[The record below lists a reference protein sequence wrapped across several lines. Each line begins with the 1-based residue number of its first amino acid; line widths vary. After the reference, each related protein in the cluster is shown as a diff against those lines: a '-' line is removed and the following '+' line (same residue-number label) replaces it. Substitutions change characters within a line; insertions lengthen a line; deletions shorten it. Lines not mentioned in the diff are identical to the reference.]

1 MQLQAAGRTLLY
13 LTAACGLLP
22 QPCLARY
29 HHAGSCEARTV
40 NYITH
45 SLPQQCLRTAWSATA
60 ATPLPAGD
68 APSPPSAAVS
78 DATTAESPDDARLHE
93 EKRRR
98 DDAAAD
104 HHDLATSSFM
114 SFEEWKELQL
124 KKAGQDPADLKARK
138 HHERDR
144 DDYASAHNDLDSIG
158 DDGEINLDFDAL
170 SEKVSEI
177 TASGSRGDASSAA
190 EYEQQP
196 QETHDADEDVQL
208 YEGDGTGAAQY
219 TRSKDAGKTCKERFS
234 YASFDAGAAVLK
246 TGPRAKNAKAIL
258 VENKDSYMLLECS
271 QQNKFVI
278 IELSDD
284 ILVDTVV
291 LANFEFFSSMI
302 RTFRVS
308 VSDRYPVK
316 PEKWKDLGTFEARNQ
331 RDIQAFLVEHPQIW
345 AKYMR
350 IEFLTHY
357 GTEYYC
363 PISLVRVH
371 GTRMIDSWKEAE
383 GGRDDDDEALIES
396 EPHAHQPELA
406 EPNAQEE
413 QRETVSPTAEQETQP
428 PNPRGSGSVADATAA
443 TTPAVVTEMG
453 LSPWR
458 PAFYEFTP
466 GDVCGIATQTVG
478 QNVATDEQRS
488 RSASSH
494 LGHVP
499 HAASHGGHDPADTSL
514 FSMPAST
521 SAGSLSR
528 ENSAPLANASLA
540 DPAASSYPDPASS
553 SQSQQSSPQSS
564 PQRQKDASQPGSA
577 THRAR
582 PESPHSGQPKA
593 PTSVSKPSSQATNR
607 ASAQGK
613 ASSAAPSS
621 SSRNRTGTNTG
632 AAAAS
637 PTVQESFFK
646 TVAKRLQLLESNTS
660 LSLQYIEDQSRFLQE
675 ALTKMERKQI
685 SRVDAFLDGL
695 NRTVLAELRSVRQQ
709 YDQIWQSTVIALES
723 QRDQSQREIVALS
736 SRLNVLAD
744 EVVFQKRM
752 AILQS
757 LLLLACLGLIVFSRA
772 FGGPAASSSS
782 TFVASSAYRPW
793 TAWPTSPPPSAGMTP
808 MRGGTDDSPLPSPS
822 PSPPRRGSTPG
833 RHDPSTPRGPRGT
846 PAHIRLHSIAYSDK
860 ALPLTPTSEYGDDG
874 DGDGD
879 RRRCRG
885 TNPSIH
891 VVDES
896 GASSFFDDTSS
907 FETPHK
913 SDGDRGGDTSA
924 GSLSSSDGVLP
935 AADDQPRVGLQEN
948 TPPPEEEEEEEEITS
963 PGGRKE
969 SEAAVVVQD
978 PSPNGFGDSQESGP
992 PLTRTGMSQ
1001 FADSRKPLPALPE
1014 DP

>member
-1 MQLQAAGRTLLY
+1 MQLQPRPHSALSDRRMRPAAPSHASPATATAPPTPGR
-13 LTAACGLLP
+13 
-22 QPCLARY
+22 
-29 HHAGSCEARTV
+29 
-40 NYITH
+40 
-45 SLPQQCLRTAWSATA
+45 CLRTAWSATA

-68 APSPPSAAVS
+68 APSPPSAAVPS
-78 DATTAESPDDARLHE
+78 ATAAESPDDARLHE

-177 TASGSRGDASSAA
+177 TASGGRGDASSAV

-196 QETHDADEDVQL
+196 QETHNADEDVLL

-258 VENKDSYMLLECS
+258 VENKDSYMLLECA
-271 QQNKFVI
+271 QKNKFVI

-291 LANFEFFSSMI
+291 LANFEFFSSMV

-316 PEKWKDLGTFEARNQ
+316 LEKWKDLGTFEARNQ

-396 EPHAHQPELA
+396 EPHDHQPEPA
-406 EPNAQEE
+406 EPNTQEE
-413 QRETVSPTAEQETQP
+413 QQETVPPTSEQEPQP
-428 PNPRGSGSVADATAA
+428 PGTVTDATTA

-466 GDVCGIATQTVG
+466 EDVCEIPTQTVG

-488 RSASSH
+488 RSAPSH
-494 LGHVP
+494 P
-499 HAASHGGHDPADTSL
+499 ASNGGHDPADMYH
-514 FSMPAST
+514 FSVPAST
-521 SAGSLSR
+521 SADPLSR
-528 ENSAPLANASLA
+528 ENSPPLANASLA

-553 SQSQQSSPQSS
+553 SSQSQPSSAQSSS
-564 PQRQKDASQPGSA
+564 QRPKDASQPSSA
-577 THRAR
+577 THRSR
-582 PESPHSGQPKA
+582 PESPHSGQAKA

-613 ASSAAPSS
+613 ASTAVPS

-757 LLLLACLGLIVFSRA
+757 LLLLACLGLIVFSRG

-782 TFVASSAYRPW
+782 TFVGSSAYRPW

-808 MRGGTDDSPLPSPS
+808 MRGGADDSPLPSPS
-822 PSPPRRGSTPG
+822 PSPPRRGN
-833 RHDPSTPRGPRGT
+833 DPSTPRGPRGT

-860 ALPLTPTSEYGDDG
+860 TLPLTPTSEYGDDG
-874 DGDGD
+874 DGDC
-879 RRRCRG
+879 RRRRD

-913 SDGDRGGDTSA
+913 SDGDRGGDTS
-924 GSLSSSDGVLP
+924 GESLSGSDGVVP
-935 AADDQPRVGLQEN
+935 AADIIQAGVGLQEN
-948 TPPPEEEEEEEEITS
+948 TPPPEEEEEEEDIAAA
-963 PGGRKE
+963 GGREE
-969 SEAAVVVQD
+969 SEAAVVVVQD
-978 PSPNGFGDSQESGP
+978 LGPNGLGHDQESGP
-992 PLTRTGMSQ
+992 PLARTGMSQ
-1001 FADSRKPLPALPE
+1001 FVDSRKPLPALPE